1 MTPGTEPA
9 LTPDEWLSGVNRGK
23 AAGGDGREPRE
34 RPGSGTGPQPRL
46 TPSPALPRSDPILMS
61 LKEGYKKTSKIVFKA
76 PVREKK
82 SVVVNG
88 IDLLENVPP
97 RTENEVGQ
105 RSPGDGGGT
114 VTGRGGEH
122 FLGAA
127 WKATALQVSAGTLR
141 LKCLGTAVPWEL
153 KHPALYLTT
162 ENPKGAALSS

>member
-1 MTPGTEPA
+1 
-9 LTPDEWLSGVNRGK
+9 
-23 AAGGDGREPRE
+23 
-34 RPGSGTGPQPRL
+34 
-46 TPSPALPRSDPILMS
+46 MS

-105 RSPGDGGGT
+105 HSSRPGHGDGGWLEG
-114 VTGRGGEH
+114 H

-127 WKATALQVSAGTLR
+127 WEATALWVSACTPK
-141 LKCLGTAVPWEL
+141 LKCLGTVFLCGL
-153 KHPALYLTT
+153 KHPALH
-162 ENPKGAALSS
+162 